1 MGLAGWDFFSIFVA
15 KFESGMKSIINVLHA
30 GVGVALLAAAP
41 LSAEAVVVGEIR
53 FNDEAS
59 DTMKITEI
67 LTSPSVTG
75 VTDEGERTV
84 AIAELLLGTPYVG
97 GGIEGE
103 PEMLTIRFDSLD
115 CTTFVETVLAL
126 EMTLEE
132 RRSSWHDFAY
142 NLERL
147 RYRGGS
153 LNGYASRLH
162 YLSDWIIDN
171 SHRGNLQEV
180 TERIGKSMSQIKTL
194 DFMSRN
200 RDKYPAL
207 ADGNEF
213 ERMKGFEMGYRSHRY
228 SYIKGVDIKNADIK
242 DGDIIAI
249 TTKTPGLDVQH
260 VGIAKLKDGGVY
272 LIHASSAE
280 GKVVVDTL
288 PLAEYLRRNR
298 SATGVRVVRLKH

>member
-1 MGLAGWDFFSIFVA
+1 
-15 KFESGMKSIINVLHA
+15 MKTMINLLRA
-30 GVGVALLAAAP
+30 GVGVVLLATSAM
-41 LSAEAVVVGEIR
+41 SAEAVVVGEIR
-53 FNDEAS
+53 FNNEAT
-59 DTMKITEI
+59 DTLRITEI
-67 LTSPSVTG
+67 LTSPSVTDVADDG
-75 VTDEGERTV
+75 ARTV
-84 AIAELLLGTPYVG
+84 AIAEMFLGTPYVG
-97 GGIEGE
+97 GGIEDT

-162 YLSDWIIDN
+162 YVSDWIIDN

-180 TERIGKSMSQIKTL
+180 TERIGKSTSQIKTL

-207 ADGNEF
+207 ANDNEF

-249 TTKTPGLDVQH
+249 ATKTPGLDVQH
-260 VGIAKLKDGGVY
+260 VGIAKLEGGVVH
-272 LIHASSAE
+272 LIHASSAA
-280 GKVVVDTL
+280 GKVVVDKL
-288 PLAEYLRRNR
+288 PLTEYLRRNR
-298 SATGVRVVRLKH
+298 SATGVRVIRLKH

>member
-1 MGLAGWDFFSIFVA
+1 M
-15 KFESGMKSIINVLHA
+15 INLLRA
-30 GVGVALLAAAP
+30 GVGVVLLATSAM
-41 LSAEAVVVGEIR
+41 SAEAVVVGEIR
-53 FNDEAS
+53 FNNEAT
-59 DTMKITEI
+59 DTLRITEI
-67 LTSPSVTG
+67 LTSPSVTDVADDG
-75 VTDEGERTV
+75 ARTV
-84 AIAELLLGTPYVG
+84 AIAEMFLGTPYVG
-97 GGIEGE
+97 GGIEDT

-162 YLSDWIIDN
+162 YVSDWIIDN

-180 TERIGKSMSQIKTL
+180 TERIGKSTSQIKTL

-207 ADGNEF
+207 ANDNEF

-249 TTKTPGLDVQH
+249 ATKTPGLDVQH
-260 VGIAKLKDGGVY
+260 VGIAKLEGGVVH
-272 LIHASSAE
+272 LIHASSAA
-280 GKVVVDTL
+280 GKVVVDKL
-288 PLAEYLRRNR
+288 PLTEYLRRNR
-298 SATGVRVVRLKH
+298 SATGVRVIRLKH

>member
-1 MGLAGWDFFSIFVA
+1 M
-15 KFESGMKSIINVLHA
+15 INLLRA
-30 GVGVALLAAAP
+30 GVGVVLLATSAM
-41 LSAEAVVVGEIR
+41 SAEAVVVGEIR
-53 FNDEAS
+53 FNNEAT
-59 DTMKITEI
+59 DTLRITEI
-67 LTSPSVTG
+67 LTSPSVTDVADDG
-75 VTDEGERTV
+75 ARTV
-84 AIAELLLGTPYVG
+84 AIAEMFLGTPYVG
-97 GGIEGE
+97 GGIEDA

-147 RYRGGS
+147 RYRSGS

-162 YLSDWIIDN
+162 YVSDWIIDN

-180 TERIGKSMSQIKTL
+180 TERIGKSTSQIKTL

-207 ADGNEF
+207 ADDNEF

-249 TTKTPGLDVQH
+249 ATKTPGLDVQH
-260 VGIAKLKDGGVY
+260 VGIAKLEGGVVH
-272 LIHASSAE
+272 LIHASSSA
-280 GKVVVDTL
+280 GKVVVDKL
-288 PLAEYLRRNR
+288 PLTEYLRRNR
-298 SATGVRVVRLKH
+298 SATGVRVIRLKH

>member
-1 MGLAGWDFFSIFVA
+1 M
-15 KFESGMKSIINVLHA
+15 INLLRA
-30 GVGVALLAAAP
+30 GVGVVLLATSAM
-41 LSAEAVVVGEIR
+41 SAEAVVVGEIR
-53 FNDEAS
+53 FNNEAT
-59 DTMKITEI
+59 DTLRITEI
-67 LTSPSVTG
+67 LTSPSVTDVADDG
-75 VTDEGERTV
+75 ARTV
-84 AIAELLLGTPYVG
+84 AIAEMFLGTPYVG
-97 GGIEGE
+97 GGIEDA

-162 YLSDWIIDN
+162 YVSDWIIDN

-180 TERIGKSMSQIKTL
+180 TERIGKSTSQIKTL

-207 ADGNEF
+207 ANDNEF

-249 TTKTPGLDVQH
+249 ATKTPGLDVQH
-260 VGIAKLKDGGVY
+260 VGIAKLEGGVVH
-272 LIHASSAE
+272 LIHASSAA
-280 GKVVVDTL
+280 GKVVVDKL
-288 PLAEYLRRNR
+288 PLTEYLRRNR
-298 SATGVRVVRLKH
+298 SATGVRVIRLKH

>member
-1 MGLAGWDFFSIFVA
+1 M
-15 KFESGMKSIINVLHA
+15 INLLRA
-30 GVGVALLAAAP
+30 GVGVVL
-41 LSAEAVVVGEIR
+41 LSASALSAGTVVVGEIR
-53 FNDEAS
+53 FNNEAS
-59 DTMKITEI
+59 DTVKITEI
-67 LTSPSVTG
+67 LTLPAVTSIA
-75 VTDEGERTV
+75 DEGTRTV

-147 RYRGGS
+147 RYRGGT

-171 SHRGNLQEV
+171 SHRGSVQEV
-180 TERIGKSMSQIKTL
+180 TERIGKSTSQIKTL

-207 ADGNEF
+207 VDDNEF

-228 SYIKGVDIKNADIK
+228 SYIKGVDIKNAEIK

-260 VGIAKLKDGGVY
+260 VGIAKLKDGVVY
-272 LIHASSAE
+272 LIHASSSA

-298 SATGVRVVRLKH
+298 SAMGIRVVRLKH